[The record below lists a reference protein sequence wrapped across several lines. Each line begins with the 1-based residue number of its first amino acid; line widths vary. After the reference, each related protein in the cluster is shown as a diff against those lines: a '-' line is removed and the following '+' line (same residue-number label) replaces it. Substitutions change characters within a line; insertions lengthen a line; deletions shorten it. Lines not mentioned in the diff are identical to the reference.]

1 MKEFVRRSFPRMF
14 VALRGI
20 KDQLMIEGRTIRTV
34 GMAGMIAALRPR
46 ARWESELPIQ
56 SVRRVS
62 LPGLA
67 FAAPEQLLA
76 RVEISASG
84 AHSAYLAPDRW
95 AAGPLAPLKHDY
107 PDGCGLKLMKRPGGV
122 ETPYVMPG
130 FGAVQ
135 ERLLPT
141 HRQQILTMNF
151 LHEAGLAPRLY
162 DLIEIDGGAASCV
175 AYVVEHAPGGAPAE
189 PTCMEVIAAIR
200 RLVASGRLRLINW
213 YGFDDRDFQCPECNG
228 NLRTDAKGVAVYVDT
243 QNFGVAEYGR
253 TLIATARDAQEVSHF
268 GDRTHLLGGRY
279 LYQAVPGVQMPAKRD
294 PAHRMAKLKDMLGQA
309 GLAIEGRAI
318 LDIGCNIGLMGAQY
332 LKNGA
337 LWLHGWDMPQ
347 VVEQTRRI
355 LLATGCTRF
364 SLTGTQLG
372 PDTDLLRNLPAFLGP
387 HLEQAVVSYLAIR
400 GHVGWLPSLGTLPWA
415 YMIYEGHEDEDDAVS
430 RAQIAAFSRTV
441 PVDVLA
447 ERQIADGTSRPRYV
461 SLLRRRAE
469 SSSSPASR
477 SSSFLSR

>member
-1 MKEFVRRSFPRMF
+1 
-14 VALRGI
+14 
-20 KDQLMIEGRTIRTV
+20 
-34 GMAGMIAALRPR
+34 
-46 ARWESELPIQ
+46 
-56 SVRRVS
+56 
-62 LPGLA
+62 
-67 FAAPEQLLA
+67 
-76 RVEISASG
+76 
-84 AHSAYLAPDRW
+84 
-95 AAGPLAPLKHDY
+95 
-107 PDGCGLKLMKRPGGV
+107 
-122 ETPYVMPG
+122 
-130 FGAVQ
+130 
-135 ERLLPT
+135 
-141 HRQQILTMNF
+141 
-151 LHEAGLAPRLY
+151 
-162 DLIEIDGGAASCV
+162 
-175 AYVVEHAPGGAPAE
+175 
-189 PTCMEVIAAIR
+189 
-200 RLVASGRLRLINW
+200 
-213 YGFDDRDFQCPECNG
+213 
-228 NLRTDAKGVAVYVDT
+228 
-243 QNFGVAEYGR
+243 
-253 TLIATARDAQEVSHF
+253 
-268 GDRTHLLGGRY
+268 LGGRY